1 MPSRSQ
7 YGRVMKFSF
16 DQHAGHSGGRPISRN
31 DRAAARSAARSGR
44 AAFSFAQ
51 PAVGA
56 IDVVAAIGSSY
67 AQDDASS
74 IASAAD
80 LKFLQRLPQTR
91 IGTSNRKAALET

>member
-1 MPSRSQ
+1 
-7 YGRVMKFSF
+7 
-16 DQHAGHSGGRPISRN
+16 
-31 DRAAARSAARSGR
+31 SGR
-44 AAFSFAQ
+44 AALSFAQ
-51 PAVGA
+51 RAVGA